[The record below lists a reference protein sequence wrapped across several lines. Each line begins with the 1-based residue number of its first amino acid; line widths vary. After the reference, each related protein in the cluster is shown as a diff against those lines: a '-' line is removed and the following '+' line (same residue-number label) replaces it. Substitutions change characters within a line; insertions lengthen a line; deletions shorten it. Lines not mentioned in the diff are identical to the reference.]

1 MRPLRSCMKCYVKRI
16 PYFKNGEN
24 LSAKKKKK
32 QPLKFAA
39 SLTAAFPK
47 IHSMKKKKSLVK

>member
-1 MRPLRSCMKCYVKRI
+1 MEKIYQQ
-16 PYFKNGEN
+16 
-24 LSAKKKKK
+24 KKKK

-47 IHSMKKKKSLVK
+47 IHSMKKKNLW